1 MRRGHRPRLQSET
14 AVLLLLFGN
23 SDKDNVGV
31 LFNSAEDDFSAIRGN
46 VEVIDNEFAAKVRE
60 LTLLSTNKVNQPE
73 ILVPNV
79 ALQDEETLSGYKGK
93 AVCASR

>member
-1 MRRGHRPRLQSET
+1 MNARSRPRLQSET

-23 SDKDNVGV
+23 INKDNVGV
-31 LFNSAEDDFSAIRGN
+31 FFNPAEDDFSAIRGD

-60 LTLLSTNKVNQPE
+60 LTLLPTNKVNQPE

-79 ALQDEETLSGYKGK
+79 ALQHKETLTGYEGK
-93 AVCASR
+93 AACASR